1 MYRELLFS
9 GIEYS
14 KNNEL
19 NLCNEW
25 ISHLF
30 NPLSELILSTF

>member
-1 MYRELLFS
+1 MYRELVFS

-19 NLCNEW
+19 SWRDEW
-25 ISHLF
+25 ISHLL